1 MDSSPRSAAL
11 PDDGLPSCA
20 PHLASVFADA
30 FPELAVPWQAA
41 EPICPSV
48 VFLDEELAAELGLD
62 PAWLRSQ
69 EGLRLLTGER
79 PALGPGQDPAAARP
93 VAQAYAGHQFGHY
106 SPVLGDGR
114 ALLLGEIPATPST
127 PATPS
132 AFVRETVE
140 SPDASVRETVESPD
154 ASVRETVESPDALP
168 SLTDLHLKGSG
179 RTPFSRPGSD
189 GLAALGPM
197 LREVLVSA
205 CLHALGVP
213 TSRALAVVATGGQV
227 QRDRPLPG
235 AVLARTAASHLR
247 VGTVQYAAALAAQHE
262 AAGSPERADGLHPE
276 TLLTRL
282 VQHALDRHHP
292 HAPRTD
298 VPALDLLRA
307 VAHIQAELVAQW
319 MLLGF
324 VHGVMNT
331 DNMTL
336 SGEAIDFGPCAFM
349 EAFDPDT
356 VFSSI
361 DHAGRYAYG
370 NQPAIARWN
379 LTRLAEALLPLI
391 DPDQQRAVAAAE
403 RVLDEFRAHHTAAW
417 RRGLAAKLGLPA
429 EPVPDD
435 GPAPAED
442 TSPNASAS
450 TETAAAAF
458 DVTTLTDP
466 LFALLAEHRV
476 DWTSFW
482 ASLAD
487 VAESADAT
495 LLPDPLQDWGADWLA
510 HGPDAAL
517 LRRTNPVVIAR
528 NHLVEEALAA
538 AEAGDLT
545 PFEDLLSQVRRPFSP
560 RDGRERYAEPAA
572 PSSGRY
578 VTYCGT

>member
-1 MDSSPRSAAL
+1 MDSSSRPASL
-11 PDDGLPSCA
+11 PDDGRPASG
-20 PHLASVFADA
+20 PRLASVFADA

-41 EPICPSV
+41 EPISPHV
-48 VFLDEELAAELGLD
+48 VFVDDELAAELSLD
-62 PAWLRSQ
+62 PAWLRGD

-114 ALLLGEIPATPST
+114 ALLVGEIPA
-127 PATPS
+127 APS

-140 SPDASVRETVESPD
+140 SSTVPS
-154 ASVRETVESPDALP
+154 ALPSTPAHP

-205 CLHALGVP
+205 SLHALGVP
-213 TSRALAVVATGGQV
+213 TTRSLAVVATGGQV
-227 QRDRPLPG
+227 QRERPLPG
-235 AVLARTAASHLR
+235 AVLARTASSHLR

-262 AAGSPERADGLHPE
+262 AAGSPAREDGLHPE
-276 TLLTRL
+276 TLLPRL
-282 VQHALDRHHP
+282 VQHALDRHHR

-307 VAHIQAELVAQW
+307 VARAQAELVAQW

-361 DHAGRYAYG
+361 DHTGRYAYG
-370 NQPAIARWN
+370 SQPAIARWN
-379 LTRLAEALLPLI
+379 LARLAEALLPLI
-391 DPDQQRAVAAAE
+391 DADQQRAVTAAE
-403 RVLDEFRAHHTAAW
+403 RVLDEFRHHHTAAW
-417 RRGLAAKLGLPA
+417 RRGLAAKLGLPGIA
-429 EPVPDD
+429 LPDD
-435 GPAPAED
+435 GPSPAEGASPG
-442 TSPNASAS
+442 TSAGTEPDASA
-450 TETAAAAF
+450 TVTA
-458 DVTTLTDP
+458 LTDP

-487 VAESADAT
+487 VAEAQDAA
-495 LLPDPLQDWGADWLA
+495 LLPEPLRDWGADWLA
-510 HGPDAAL
+510 HSPDAAL

-528 NHLVEEALAA
+528 NHLVEEALDA
-538 AEAGDLT
+538 AEAGDLD
-545 PFEDLLSQVRRPFSP
+545 PFERLLAEVRDPYSS

>member
-1 MDSSPRSAAL
+1 MST
-11 PDDGLPSCA
+11 
-20 PHLASVFADA
+20 PHLTSVFVSA
-30 FPELAVPWQAA
+30 FPELSAPA
-41 EPICPSV
+41 EGAPMPAPRLV
-48 VFLDEELAAELGLD
+48 HVDEELAIELGLD
-62 PAWLRSQ
+62 PAWLRSAA
-69 EGLRLLTGER
+69 GLRLLTDTASAPSPDAGSATVSGTTR
-79 PALGPGQDPAAARP
+79 PAGLPAGPLP

-114 ALLLGEIPATPST
+114 ALLLGEIPTTPT
-127 PATPS
+127 AV
-132 AFVRETVE
+132 VREDVE
-140 SPDASVRETVESPD
+140 SRGTSVRKEVEFSPAPDPGTAPDSPAPPDAH
-154 ASVRETVESPDALP
+154 LP
-168 SLTDLHLKGSG
+168 SLVDLHLKGSG

-213 TSRALAVVATGGQV
+213 TTRALAVVATGGTV
-227 QRDRPLPG
+227 ARERPLPG

-247 VGTVQYAAALAAQHE
+247 VGTVQYAAVLAAQHE
-262 AAGSPERADGLHPE
+262 AAGAPEREDDLHPE
-276 TLLTRL
+276 TLLARL

-292 HAPRTD
+292 DAPRTD

-307 VAHIQAELVAQW
+307 VARAQAELVAQW

-370 NQPAIARWN
+370 SQPAIARWN
-379 LTRLAEALLPLI
+379 VARLAEALLPLI
-391 DPDQQRAVAAAE
+391 DADPQRGVAAAE

-417 RRGLAAKLGLPA
+417 RRGLAAKLGLAGSGLPRTGL
-429 EPVPDD
+429 PDD
-435 GPAPAED
+435 GPSPAESTPPG
-442 TSPNASAS
+442 TSAGTETDAS
-450 TETAAAAF
+450 TAVTALA
-458 DVTTLTDP
+458 DP

-487 VAESADAT
+487 AAEAQDAA
-495 LLPDPLQDWGADWLA
+495 LLPEPLRDWGADWLS
-510 HGPDAAL
+510 HSPDPAL

-528 NHLVEEALAA
+528 NHLVEEALDA
-538 AEAGDLT
+538 AEAGDLE
-545 PFEDLLSQVRRPFSP
+545 PFEELLAQVRNPYSP

>member
-1 MDSSPRSAAL
+1 MDSASSAASSSTAGSAL
-11 PDDGLPSCA
+11 PDHGCPASA
-20 PHLASVFADA
+20 PHLSSVFAEE
-30 FPELAVPWQAA
+30 FPELCVPWKAA
-41 EPICPSV
+41 ETASPRL
-48 VFLDEELAAELGLD
+48 VFLDEELAAEIGLD
-62 PAWLRSQ
+62 PVWLRTE
-69 EGLRLLTGER
+69 EGQRLLTGEH
-79 PALGPGQDPAAARP
+79 PALGRGGDPTSARP

-114 ALLLGEIPATPST
+114 ALLLGE
-127 PATPS
+127 
-132 AFVRETVE
+132 VRRRAHGGPVAPGGVRGRAE
-140 SPDASVRETVESPD
+140 SEGAGVGQE
-154 ASVRETVESPDALP
+154 LP

-205 CLHALGVP
+205 SLHALGVP
-213 TSRALAVVATGGQV
+213 TTRSLAVVATGGQV
-227 QRDRPLPG
+227 QRERPLPG

-247 VGTVQYAAALAAQHE
+247 VGTVQYAAALAAQHG
-262 AAGSPERADGLHPE
+262 AADSPPREGRLHPE
-276 TLLTRL
+276 TLLARL

-292 HAPRTD
+292 DAPRTD

-307 VAHIQAELVAQW
+307 VARAQAELVAQW

-324 VHGVMNT
+324 VHGVLNT

-370 NQPAIARWN
+370 SQPAIARWN
-379 LTRLAEALLPLI
+379 LARLAEALLPLI
-391 DPDQQRAVAAAE
+391 DADPQRAVAAAE
-403 RVLDEFRAHHTAAW
+403 RVLDEFRHHHTAAW
-417 RRGLAAKLGLPA
+417 RRGLAAKLGLPGIA
-429 EPVPDD
+429 LPDD
-435 GPAPAED
+435 GPSPAEGASPG
-442 TSPNASAS
+442 TSAGTEPDASA
-450 TETAAAAF
+450 TVTA
-458 DVTTLTDP
+458 LTDP

-487 VAESADAT
+487 VAEAQDAS
-495 LLPDPLQDWGADWLA
+495 LLPEPLRDWGADWLA
-510 HGPDAAL
+510 HSPDAAL

-528 NHLVEEALAA
+528 NHLVEEALDA
-538 AEAGDLT
+538 AEAGDLD
-545 PFEDLLSQVRRPFSP
+545 PFERLLAEVRDPYSS

>member
-1 MDSSPRSAAL
+1 MAHRSASGPAL
-11 PDDGLPSCA
+11 PDDGSPVSPVRLT
-20 PHLASVFADA
+20 SVFAEA
-30 FPELAVPWQAA
+30 FPELSVPWQGQPAPGA
-41 EPICPSV
+41 EA
-48 VFLDEELAAELGLD
+48 VFVDDELAAELGLD
-62 PAWLRSQ
+62 PAWLRSA
-69 EGLRLLTGER
+69 EGIRLLVGEG
-79 PALGPGQDPAAARP
+79 PAPGP

-114 ALLLGEIPATPST
+114 ALLLGELPAP
-127 PATPS
+127 PDA
-132 AFVRETVE
+132 AVRENVE
-140 SPDASVRETVESPD
+140 TSAASDRENVG
-154 ASVRETVESPDALP
+154 SVADHPAPAAPPLP
-168 SLTDLHLKGSG
+168 SLIDLHLKGSG

-205 CLHALGVP
+205 SLHALGVP
-213 TSRALAVVATGGQV
+213 TTRALAVVTTGRQV
-227 QRDRPLPG
+227 TREELHPG

-262 AAGSPERADGLHPE
+262 TAGAPDREDNLHPE
-276 TLLTRL
+276 TLLPRL
-282 VQHALDRHHP
+282 VRHALDRHHP
-292 HAPRTD
+292 DAERTD

-307 VAHIQAELVAQW
+307 VARVQAELVAQW

-349 EAFDPDT
+349 EAFDPET

-361 DHAGRYAYG
+361 DHQGRYAYG

-379 LTRLAEALLPLI
+379 LARLAEALLPLI
-391 DPDQQRAVAAAE
+391 DEDPQRAVAAAE
-403 RVLDEFRAHHTAAW
+403 RVLDEFRAHHTTAW
-417 RRGLAAKLGLPA
+417 RQGLAAKLGL
-429 EPVPDD
+429 
-435 GPAPAED
+435 
-442 TSPNASAS
+442 SPGGHG
-450 TETAAAAF
+450 TVTA
-458 DVTTLTDP
+458 LTDP

-487 VAESADAT
+487 VAEAQDAS
-495 LLPDPLQDWGADWLA
+495 LLPEPLRDWGADWLA
-510 HGPDAAL
+510 HSPDPAL

-538 AEAGDLT
+538 AEAGDLQ
-545 PFEDLLSQVRRPFSP
+545 PFEDLLAQVQDPYAP
-560 RDGRERYAEPAA
+560 RGGRERYAEPAP